1 MDGASGELAPVDVA
15 APLEALAV
23 AALSAPAS
31 KGREALVD
39 LHAALSTLMPT
50 EANGAALLK
59 LLDDGALSS
68 LKAADGSS
76 TRALAIETLLR
87 LGYPWAMHLRPEE
100 LAWFRTHQGAL
111 RRRNLL
117 IGLLIFTSTV
127 AGGLYALNLV

>member
-1 MDGASGELAPVDVA
+1 
-15 APLEALAV
+15 
-23 AALSAPAS
+23 
-31 KGREALVD
+31 
-39 LHAALSTLMPT
+39 MPT

-87 LGYPWAMHLRPEE
+87 LGYPGAMHLRPEE